1 MREIKFRA
9 VIKGT
14 NIFSYGNLITGKD
27 GKHFICFINKSPIY
41 KNGDF
46 WYIDSPCYEVY
57 PSTIGQY
64 TGLKDKNGTE
74 IYEGDV
80 VRNWSGNYLV
90 EYEIYDN
97 MQGYSIDTYDCDIEI
112 IGNIH
117 ENTELL
123 K

>member
-1 MREIKFRA
+1 MDIIQK
-9 VIKGT
+9 
-14 NIFSYGNLITGKD
+14 
-27 GKHFICFINKSPIY
+27 
-41 KNGDF
+41 
-46 WYIDSPCYEVY
+46 
-57 PSTIGQY
+57 
-64 TGLKDKNGTE
+64 
-74 IYEGDV
+74 
-80 VRNWSGNYLV
+80 GNYLV